1 MLRRDTVAHP
11 GDHVGDSKYPR
22 IEVTPFWARIT
33 DQLVEV
39 VDALTD
45 QELDQRPAPGVWS
58 VRDHMVHLIGGRVGL
73 MDAQMHEVDPRPA
86 DWVERCRTREGL
98 KEQLVA
104 SWARMERFLASESQL
119 EQVYTPPP
127 VDAALFRGIAE
138 GPPDYP
144 TEPGPDTG
152 HFIAYHRLVHDVH
165 HRACIFNV
173 VERLG
178 ITLHGVRR
186 LHPL

>member
-1 MLRRDTVAHP
+1 MADAE
-11 GDHVGDSKYPR
+11 YPR
-22 IEVTPFWARIT
+22 IEVTPFWARIN

-39 VDALTD
+39 VDSLTD
-45 QELDQRPAPGVWS
+45 DELSRRPAPGVWS
-58 VRDHMVHLIGGRVGL
+58 VREHMVHLIGGRVGL
-73 MDAQMHEVDPRPA
+73 MDADMHDLDPLAA
-86 DWVERCRTREGL
+86 DFVERCQDREGL
-98 KEQLVA
+98 KEQLRA
-104 SWARMERFLASESQL
+104 SWARMERFLADSRQL
-119 EQVYTPPP
+119 DAMYTPPP
-127 VDAALFRGIAE
+127 ADPELFRGIAE

-144 TEPGPDTG
+144 TEPGPDSG

-173 VERLG
+173 VEQLG